1 MVQALQARQLAPDVV
16 QLVDVLEVGALEHL
30 LAQLAQARAVPVLVA
45 RHQAVR
51 REPVV
56 EQVVIFEEIVEDELE
71 QPLDEKV
78 APVQK

>member
-1 MVQALQARQLAPDVV
+1 MMKLTNFHDKGCGIGSLLRMVW
-16 QLVDVLEVGALEHL
+16 
-30 LAQLAQARAVPVLVA
+30 VLVVLSL
-45 RHQAVR
+45 RSHR